1 MINKVK
7 SRNELADLLGI
18 SRKRLTYLLYIKH
31 LENMY
36 TSFEIPKKSGGQRLI
51 NAPNKE
57 LKLIQRRLANEL
69 YEYHTRLNKDK
80 QINGVSQAFEKGKSI
95 FTNAKIHRKKRFIIN
110 VDLENFFDNIHFG
123 RVRGYLIKNKD
134 FQLSEEVATVI
145 AQLTCFKGSLPQGAP
160 TSPIISNYI
169 CNIFNLRIIK
179 LAKKYKLNY
188 TRYAD
193 DLTFSTN
200 EKYFMENWE
209 DFMENLKK
217 EVERAGFHLNEKKTR
232 ISYED
237 SRQEVTGVIVNKK
250 ISIKR
255 EYYKNTRAMANNLY
269 KTGEFYINGEKGSL
283 NQLEGRF
290 TFINQAEC
298 FGKKII
304 FQQLNG
310 REKEYQKF
318 LFFKYFYANE
328 KPLIVTEGKTDVI
341 YLKAALKKMYRDYP
355 ELVTRDD
362 KGGFHYNLSFLKK
375 SMRLKNYLNIQSD
388 GADTMKNIYLYY
400 SKQSNKN
407 YPQYIKEFENIRGS
421 RPQNVVIMLFDNE
434 LKEKDRP
441 ISKFCKGTV
450 KDEQKVE
457 LQDKLHISLETNLF
471 LMVTPLKEGKE
482 ISDIEDLFPDEVLN
496 IEIDGKKFTKN
507 DKYDTKENYGKDRFA
522 KYVMKNYGKINF
534 DGFRPLLDKIKFII
548 MQYKEGD
555 KWEKED

>member
-169 CNIFNLRIIK
+169 CNIFDLRIIK

-341 YLKAALKKMYRDYP
+341 YLKAALKNMYRDYP

-362 KGGFHYNLSFLKK
+362 KGGFNYNLSFLKK

>member
-169 CNIFNLRIIK
+169 CNIFDLRIIK

-355 ELVTRDD
+355 ELVTKMI
-362 KGGFHYNLSFLKK
+362 KGDS
-375 SMRLKNYLNIQSD
+375 II
-388 GADTMKNIYLYY
+388 IYL
-400 SKQSNKN
+400 
-407 YPQYIKEFENIRGS
+407 F
-421 RPQNVVIMLFDNE
+421 
-434 LKEKDRP
+434 
-441 ISKFCKGTV
+441 
-450 KDEQKVE
+450 
-457 LQDKLHISLETNLF
+457 
-471 LMVTPLKEGKE
+471 
-482 ISDIEDLFPDEVLN
+482 
-496 IEIDGKKFTKN
+496 
-507 DKYDTKENYGKDRFA
+507 
-522 KYVMKNYGKINF
+522 
-534 DGFRPLLDKIKFII
+534 
-548 MQYKEGD
+548 
-555 KWEKED
+555 

>member
-1 MINKVK
+1 MINEVK

-80 QINGVSQAFEKGKSI
+80 QINGVSQAFEKEKSI

-169 CNIFNLRIIK
+169 CNIFDLRIIK

-200 EKYFMENWE
+200 DKYFMENWE
-209 DFMENLKK
+209 AFLGNLEK

-298 FGKKII
+298 FGKKIN

-318 LFFKYFYANE
+318 LFFK
-328 KPLIVTEGKTDVI
+328 L
-341 YLKAALKKMYRDYP
+341 
-355 ELVTRDD
+355 
-362 KGGFHYNLSFLKK
+362 
-375 SMRLKNYLNIQSD
+375 
-388 GADTMKNIYLYY
+388 
-400 SKQSNKN
+400 
-407 YPQYIKEFENIRGS
+407 
-421 RPQNVVIMLFDNE
+421 
-434 LKEKDRP
+434 
-441 ISKFCKGTV
+441 
-450 KDEQKVE
+450 
-457 LQDKLHISLETNLF
+457 
-471 LMVTPLKEGKE
+471 
-482 ISDIEDLFPDEVLN
+482 
-496 IEIDGKKFTKN
+496 
-507 DKYDTKENYGKDRFA
+507 
-522 KYVMKNYGKINF
+522 
-534 DGFRPLLDKIKFII
+534 
-548 MQYKEGD
+548 
-555 KWEKED
+555 

>member
-169 CNIFNLRIIK
+169 CNIFDLRIIK

-375 SMRLKNYLNIQSD
+375 KY
-388 GADTMKNIYLYY
+388 A
-400 SKQSNKN
+400 
-407 YPQYIKEFENIRGS
+407 IKKLFEYT
-421 RPQNVVIMLFDNE
+421 E
-434 LKEKDRP
+434 
-441 ISKFCKGTV
+441 
-450 KDEQKVE
+450 
-457 LQDKLHISLETNLF
+457 
-471 LMVTPLKEGKE
+471 
-482 ISDIEDLFPDEVLN
+482 
-496 IEIDGKKFTKN
+496 
-507 DKYDTKENYGKDRFA
+507 
-522 KYVMKNYGKINF
+522 
-534 DGFRPLLDKIKFII
+534 
-548 MQYKEGD
+548 
-555 KWEKED
+555 